1 MGSGE
6 TNGEHKGQSDRF
18 SRLYEGVLRMHSSL
32 ELDDVLDE
40 AADCARALSDAR
52 YGVIVTADASG
63 MPVDFVTSGL
73 TAEEKRQLMGWMP
86 DGLQLFQH
94 LRELDGPIRLTDLPG
109 YVHSCGLAENRALGT
124 TFLGTPM
131 RHHGSYVGN
140 FFLADKDDGH
150 AFTDE
155 DEEMLTLLSAQAAS
169 AIVNARAH
177 CAERRARANLR
188 LLLDTTPVGVVLV
201 NAAGD
206 VPVSLNPEA
215 LRIARAL
222 RPPDMAPEKLVRDIV
237 CRHSDGREF
246 RLGEFPRQLTGGQAL
261 HAEELGL
268 SVADGPTASVLVNAA
283 TVRLDG
289 DETASAMLTLQDMTP
304 FEQFDLMRTRFMS
317 MVSHELREPLSAIK
331 GAAAT
336 LLEETDELDRA
347 EMRAFFRI
355 IAEQAGRMR
364 SLVGDL
370 LDAGRIETGMLA
382 VSPERCDIRD
392 LLERARDTFSNGG
405 SGHSIRI
412 DLPSGI
418 APVMADRGRIVQVL
432 GNLLSNAAK
441 HAPETSPIRITA
453 ALDGGYVAV
462 SVSDEGAGIAPEL
475 LPNLFGEQTGRA
487 RNSASGAGLGLVICK
502 GLVEAHG
509 GRISAESPGSGL
521 GATFTFTLP
530 VAGPPE
536 SAAGEPAQA
545 AAGRREPAR
554 VLVVDDDPQALRF
567 MRNTLEE
574 AGYTTLV
581 TGDHRDLPRI
591 LRTEKPQLVLLDLA
605 LPGTDGVDLL
615 HRLPGLA
622 DVPVIFVSGY
632 GHGETVA
639 RALDAGGEDY
649 IVKPCSPSE
658 LTARV
663 RLALRRQAEPRNF
676 VRGELAIDY
685 GSRRVTVSGRAVDL
699 TGTEYDILRLL
710 SLNAGEVVTYDAMLR
725 QIWSRHDG
733 ADSNLVRMFV
743 STLRRKLGDNAAK
756 PVWIAN
762 VRAVGYRMAMPGD
775 NN

>member
-1 MGSGE
+1 MGAGE
-6 TNGEHKGQSDRF
+6 TKAEPGGRRDRF
-18 SRLYEGVLRMHSSL
+18 SRFCEGILRINSSL
-32 ELDDVLDE
+32 ELDDVLAE
-40 AADCARALSDAR
+40 AADCARALAGAR

-73 TAEEKRQLMGWMP
+73 TAAEKRQLMGWMP
-86 DGLQLFQH
+86 DGLRLFQH

-131 RHHGSYVGN
+131 RRHGSHVGN
-140 FFLADKDDGH
+140 FFLADKDDGR
-150 AFTDE
+150 AFTEE
-155 DEEMLTLLSAQAAS
+155 DEEMLTLLAAQAAA

-177 CAERRARANLR
+177 CAERRARANLQ

-222 RPPDMAPEKLVRDIV
+222 RPPDMAPGTLVRDIV
-237 CRHSDGREF
+237 CRRSDGREF
-246 RLGEFPRQLTGGQAL
+246 RLAEFPRQLAGAGIL
-261 HAEELGL
+261 HTEELGL
-268 SVADGPTASVLVNAA
+268 SVAGGPGVNVLVNAA

-289 DETASAMLTLQDMTP
+289 DETASAMLTMQDMTP

-336 LLEETDELDRA
+336 LQEEADGLDRA

-382 VSPERCDIRD
+382 VTPERSDIGD
-392 LLERARDTFSNGG
+392 LLERARDTFANGG
-405 SGHSIRI
+405 NGHSIRI
-412 DLPSGI
+412 DLASGI

-441 HAPETSPIRITA
+441 HAPEASPIRVA
-453 ALDGGYVAV
+453 AAPDGGYVAV

-475 LPNLFGEQTGRA
+475 LPELFRERA
-487 RNSASGAGLGLVICK
+487 GPARTSTSGAGLGLAICK

-509 GRISAESPGSGL
+509 GRIGAKSPGPGL
-521 GATFTFTLP
+521 GATFTFTIP
-530 VAGPPE
+530 VAATPE
-536 SAAGEPAQA
+536 SPAGEPAQEG
-545 AAGRREPAR
+545 AGRRDPAR

-567 MRNTLEE
+567 IRSTLEA
-574 AGYTTLV
+574 AGHATLV

-605 LPGTDGVDLL
+605 LPGADGVDLL

-622 DVPVIFVSGY
+622 DVPVIFISGY
-632 GHGETVA
+632 GHGDTVA

-663 RLALRRQAEPRNF
+663 RLALRRHAGPRTF
-676 VRGELAIDY
+676 ELGGLAIDY
-685 GSRRVTVSGRAVDL
+685 GTRRVSVAGRAVDL
-699 TGTEYDILRLL
+699 TATEYEILRLL
-710 SLNAGEVVTYDAMLR
+710 SLSAGEVVTYDTMLR
-725 QIWSRHDG
+725 RIWSRREG
-733 ADSNLVRMFV
+733 ADANLVRMFV
-743 STLRRKLGDNAAK
+743 SSLRRKIGDDAAK

-762 VRAVGYRMAMPGD
+762 ERAVGYRMAKPAD
-775 NN
+775 D

>member
-1 MGSGE
+1 MA
-6 TNGEHKGQSDRF
+6 RF
-18 SRLYEGVLRMHSSL
+18 
-32 ELDDVLDE
+32 
-40 AADCARALSDAR
+40 A
-52 YGVIVTADASG
+52 
-63 MPVDFVTSGL
+63 
-73 TAEEKRQLMGWMP
+73 
-86 DGLQLFQH
+86 
-94 LRELDGPIRLTDLPG
+94 LTDLPG

-131 RHHGSYVGN
+131 RRHGSHVGN
-140 FFLADKDDGH
+140 FFLADKDDGR

-177 CAERRARANLR
+177 SAERRARANLR

-246 RLGEFPRQLTGGQAL
+246 RLGEFPRQLAGGRAL

-441 HAPETSPIRITA
+441 HAPETSPIRVKA
-453 ALDGGYVAV
+453 VLDGGYVAV

-475 LPNLFGEQTGRA
+475 LPNLFRERAGRA

-509 GRISAESPGSGL
+509 GRIGAESPGPGL
-521 GATFTFTLP
+521 GATFTFTIP
-530 VAGPPE
+530 VAETPE
-536 SAAGEPAQA
+536 STAGEPVQA
-545 AAGRREPAR
+545 AAERRDPAR

-567 MRNTLEE
+567 IRNTLEA
-574 AGYTTLV
+574 AGYATLV

-632 GHGETVA
+632 SHGDTVA
-639 RALDAGGEDY
+639 RALDAGAEDY
-649 IVKPCSPSE
+649 IVKPCSPNE

-663 RLALRRQAEPRNF
+663 RLALRRHAEPHTF
-676 VRGELAIDY
+676 VLGELAIDY
-685 GSRRVTVSGRAVDL
+685 GSRRVRVSGRTVDL
-699 TGTEYDILRLL
+699 TATEYEILRLL

-725 QIWSRHDG
+725 QIWSRREG

-743 STLRRKLGDNAAK
+743 STLRRKLGDDSTS
-756 PVWIAN
+756 PSYIVN
-762 VRAVGYRMAMPGD
+762 VRGLGYRMPEPDA
-775 NN
+775 

>member
-6 TNGEHKGQSDRF
+6 TKGNTRERSDRF
-18 SRLYEGVLRMHSSL
+18 SRLCEGILRMNSSL
-32 ELDDVLDE
+32 ELRDVLDE
-40 AADCARALSDAR
+40 AADIARALAAAR

-63 MPVDFVTSGL
+63 MPVDLVASGL
-73 TAEEKRQLMGWMP
+73 TAEAKRQLTGWMP
-86 DGLQLFQH
+86 DGLKLFQH
-94 LRELDGPIRLTDLPG
+94 LRALDGPIRLTDLPG
-109 YVHSCGLAENRALGT
+109 YVHSCGLSGNRALGT
-124 TFLGTPM
+124 TFLATPM
-131 RHHGSYVGN
+131 HRHGTYVGS
-140 FFLADKDDGH
+140 FFLADKDDGC
-150 AFTDE
+150 AFSDE
-155 DEEMLTLLSAQAAS
+155 DEETLVLLAAQAAS

-177 CAERRARANLR
+177 RAERRARVNLR

-201 NAAGD
+201 NAAGN
-206 VPVSLNPEA
+206 VPVSLNREA
-215 LRIARAL
+215 MRIARAL
-222 RPPDMAPEKLVRDIV
+222 RPPDLAPGKLVRDIV
-237 CRHSDGREF
+237 CRRSDGLEF
-246 RLGEFPRQLTGGQAL
+246 RLGEFPRAFGGARAL
-261 HAEELGL
+261 HSEELGL
-268 SVADGPTASVLVNAA
+268 SVADGPSVQVLANAA

-289 DETASAMLTLQDMTP
+289 DEAASAILTLQDMTP
-304 FEQFDLMRTRFMS
+304 FKEFDLMRTRFMS

-331 GAAAT
+331 GATAT
-336 LLEETDELDRA
+336 LLEEADELARA
-347 EMRAFFRI
+347 EMCAYFRI

-382 VSPERCDIRD
+382 VSPECSDIRD

-405 SGHSIRI
+405 SRHSIRI

-432 GNLLSNAAK
+432 GNLLSNAAE
-441 HAPETSPIRITA
+441 HAPESSPIRIAA
-453 ALDGGYVAV
+453 ALDGDYVAV

-475 LPNLFGEQTGRA
+475 LPNLFGEQIGRA
-487 RNSASGAGLGLVICK
+487 TNSASGAGLGLVICK

-509 GRISAESPGSGL
+509 GRISAESPGPGL

-530 VAGPPE
+530 VAGPAE
-536 SAAGEPAQA
+536 RAAGEPAQA
-545 AAGRREPAR
+545 AAGRRDPAR

-567 MRNTLEE
+567 MRNTLEG

-591 LRTEKPQLVLLDLA
+591 LRTERPQLVLLDLA

-622 DVPVIFVSGY
+622 DIPVIFVSGY

-639 RALDAGGEDY
+639 RALDAGGEDF

-663 RLALRRQAEPRNF
+663 RLALRRQAKPRTF
-676 VRGELAIDY
+676 VLGELAIDY
-685 GSRRVTVSGRAVDL
+685 SSRRVGVAGRAVDL
-699 TGTEYDILRLL
+699 TATEYEILRVL

-725 QIWSRHDG
+725 QVWSRREG
-733 ADSNLVRMFV
+733 ADPNLVRMFV
-743 STLRRKLGDNAAK
+743 SNLRRKLGDSAET
-756 PVWIAN
+756 PVWIVN
-762 VRAVGYRMAMPGD
+762 ERGVGYRMAMPGD
-775 NN
+775 N